1 MSKKVSLTITLI
13 IVLSMF
19 VFSSVF
25 AQEMEYKDY
34 LVIKGDTLWD
44 ISAKEIVDPF
54 LWPKIWKENPDIK
67 NPDRIYP
74 GQKVRI
80 PLHLLKIVAEQKPV
94 EEVIEEVKEVEEV
107 VAIPEPQV
115 IEPVVEEPPAP
126 VERKIIPVKKN
137 YIVNKDILIASGYIT
152 DYITP
157 EIKSLGKIT
166 GTPTGRALLGIND
179 YAYIT
184 TNVEANKGDKF
195 YIIRPVKIITHPK
208 TKVALG
214 HLIEVRG
221 ILETVGDEDGK
232 IKGIITKSYD
242 DIRTGDLLD
251 TFYDIEP
258 PIEEDTAR
266 TPDLNALIV
275 ASRQAK
281 TISGFLDILFIDKG
295 SNDGIEVG
303 DILRTVSID
312 KDNGSR
318 SVGVIQI
325 INTKDSTA
333 TAIVK
338 TSEMPIKVGD
348 EVRGLK

>member
-1 MSKKVSLTITLI
+1 MSKKASLTITLI

-34 LVIKGDTLWD
+34 LVVKGDTLWD

-74 GQKVRI
+74 GQKVKI
-80 PLHLLKIVAEQKPV
+80 PLHLLKMVAEQKPV
-94 EEVIEEVKEVEEV
+94 EKVVEEVEEVEEV
-107 VAIPEPQV
+107 VEIPEPPV
-115 IEPVVEEPPAP
+115 IEPVVEEPPKP
-126 VERKIIPVKKN
+126 VERRIIPVKKN

-152 DYITP
+152 DYITS
-157 EIKSLGKIT
+157 EIKSVGSIT
-166 GTPTGRALLGIND
+166 GAPTGRTLLGIND
-179 YAYIT
+179 FAYIK
-184 TNVEANKGDKF
+184 TNSEANKGDKF
-195 YIIRPVKIITHPK
+195 YIIRPVALIEHPT
-208 TKVALG
+208 TKAKLG
-214 HLIEVRG
+214 HLIEIRG
-221 ILETVGDEDGK
+221 VVETLGDEDGNTK
-232 IKGIITKSYD
+232 ALITKSYS

-258 PIEEDTAR
+258 PFEEDPAR
-266 TPDLNALIV
+266 TPDINALIV
-275 ASRQAK
+275 ASRQMK

-295 SNDGIEVG
+295 SNDGLEAG
-303 DILRTVSID
+303 DMLRTVSID
-312 KDNGSR
+312 KKNKSR
-318 SVGVIQI
+318 SVGVIQV

-338 TSEMPIKVGD
+338 KSELVIGVGD